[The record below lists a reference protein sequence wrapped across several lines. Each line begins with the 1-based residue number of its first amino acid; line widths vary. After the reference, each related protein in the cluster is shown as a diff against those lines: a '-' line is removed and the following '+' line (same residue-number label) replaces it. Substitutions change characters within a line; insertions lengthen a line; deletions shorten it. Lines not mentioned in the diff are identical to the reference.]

1 MARLLVEACTAEWTS
16 GDVVRRLLV
25 GVSVARVDSGDPV
38 TALTAENFRLATDR
52 NHGLVVREVTEWRWE
67 RDLIEPSG
75 CYQLAIGY
83 PHPQSFPQGVRFV
96 FGIQVRTFTNDAPPQ
111 LVDLGQTI
119 MELTSLG
126 H

>member
-25 GVSVARVDSGDPV
+25 GVSVSRVDSGEPV
-38 TALTAENFRLATDR
+38 TGLTPENFRLVTDR
-52 NHGLVVREVTEWRWE
+52 VQGLAVREVTEWRWE
-67 RDLIEPSG
+67 RDLVEPSG

-83 PHPQSFPQGVRFV
+83 THQQSFPQGLRFV
-96 FGIQVRTFTNDAPPQ
+96 FGIQVRTFTDDAPPQ
-111 LVDLGQTI
+111 VVDLGQTI